1 MEMNQNQ
8 IMELLDTLYE
18 KSINGIPKVSQP
30 IDVLANDYLSKNDSR
45 EKASKKIGNL

>member
-18 KSINGIPKVSQP
+18 KSINGIPKV
-30 IDVLANDYLSKNDSR
+30 
-45 EKASKKIGNL
+45 NLLMF